1 MIVISLDEKNALI
14 THFACN
20 KTLRVKTYRKLYA
33 SLTWGVPEV
42 PRISPTDPPPKSCP
56 PHRELKRLSSDFAST
71 RRSGTETV
79 TLSMVAFV
87 PREEKHPSLGIL
99 MMLPSYYLSLL
110 TNEKEEQ
117 IKRTTTNKTAALSAL
132 FRSSLSLSRKRERTT
147 KRNKSFIILKT
158 FYFPQT
164 RTKEEKGRKKEEKL
178 FRV

>member
-1 MIVISLDEKNALI
+1 MIVISLDEKNALF

-79 TLSMVAFV
+79 TLPFVASVV

-99 MMLPSYYLSLL
+99 MMMPSYYLSLL
-110 TNEKEEQ
+110 TK
-117 IKRTTTNKTAALSAL
+117 K
-132 FRSSLSLSRKRERTT
+132 
-147 KRNKSFIILKT
+147 KSK
-158 FYFPQT
+158 
-164 RTKEEKGRKKEEKL
+164 
-178 FRV
+178 